1 MADQIKALVE
11 GGKATAGPPLG
22 PALGPLGV
30 PIPKIIAAINEK
42 TKAFAGMQVPVTVK
56 VKKDRTFEVEVGT
69 PPVSALVK
77 KELNLEKASG
87 SPKAEKVANMLIEQ
101 AIKVAKMKE
110 AVLLT
115 NSLKGA
121 VKTVVGSCVSMGVL
135 VEGKDAKEAL
145 KLIDQGVFDEKILSG
160 KTELTAEELSRLEEQ
175 KLALAEATKKARE
188 QAEKKANEIMEKMK
202 GRERA
207 EIKAALKEAGIPADI
222 IQKLLPVETA
232 APAAGAEAAKP
243 GAPAPAGG
251 AGAAPKAE
259 EKKPAAEK
267 K

>member
-1 MADQIKALVE
+1 MTEQIKALVE

-42 TKAFAGMQVPVTVK
+42 TKDFAGMQVPVVVK

-69 PPVSALVK
+69 PPVSALIK
-77 KELNLEKASG
+77 KELKLEKASG
-87 SPKAEKVANMLIEQ
+87 NPKAEKVANMLIEQ
-101 AIKVAKMKE
+101 AIKIAKMKE
-110 AVLLT
+110 AVLLS
-115 NSLKGA
+115 NDLKGA

-135 VEGKDAKEAL
+135 VEGRDAKETL
-145 KLIDQGVFDEKILSG
+145 KLIDRGEFDAKIRAG
-160 KTELTAEELSRLEEQ
+160 KTELTAEEIAQLEQQ

-188 QAEKKANEIMEKMK
+188 QAEKKAQEIMEKMT
-202 GRERA
+202 GRERS

-222 IQKLLPVETA
+222 IQKLLPVEA
-232 APAAGAEAAKP
+232 APAPGAPAAGAPAA
-243 GAPAPAGG
+243 
-251 AGAAPKAE
+251 AGAEAPKKE
-259 EKKPAAEK
+259 EKKTAEK